1 MYGKHANHNHVDNI
15 WQFTLE
21 DPNINIGSESIKT
34 GLIQIVA
41 MDAKLNPY
49 VDKGDDSKVDTRGNR
64 NKKKKK

>member
-1 MYGKHANHNHVDNI
+1 MESMQITTMWITFGNLLLKI
-15 WQFTLE
+15 PILTLE
-21 DPNINIGSESIKT
+21 VKSIKT

-49 VDKGDDSKVDTRGNR
+49 VDKRDDSKVDTRGNR